1 MAGVGDLTHH
11 AYVKTP
17 KGWVRGAVRLEDPG
31 PRDPRTQGE
40 QLPGEGAPGPLLTP
54 PWGTPALWSFPGCA
68 QSPHTLDPAS
78 ATPLRALWA
87 SGRLSEPEEG
97 SPEPLIYSK
106 RSKAQVATGAFKW
119 HLKRGH
125 QARSTEPRAPDL
137 GGALLPRGPRCRNR
151 GDRRTL
157 AGAQR
162 RVR

>member
-31 PRDPRTQGE
+31 PRDPGTQGE

-54 PWGTPALWSFPGCA
+54 PRGTPALWPFPGCA

-97 SPEPLIYSK
+97 SPEPLILQQTVK
-106 RSKAQVATGAFKW
+106 
-119 HLKRGH
+119 
-125 QARSTEPRAPDL
+125 STS
-137 GGALLPRGPRCRNR
+137 GNR
-151 GDRRTL
+151 GFQM
-157 AGAQR
+157 ASEEGAPGS
-162 RVR
+162 

>member
-31 PRDPRTQGE
+31 TQGE

-54 PWGTPALWSFPGCA
+54 PWGTPALWPFLGCA

-78 ATPLRALWA
+78 ATPLRALRA

-97 SPEPLIYSK
+97 SPEPLIL
-106 RSKAQVATGAFKW
+106 QQTV
-119 HLKRGH
+119 
-125 QARSTEPRAPDL
+125 RSTS
-137 GGALLPRGPRCRNR
+137 GNR
-151 GDRRTL
+151 GFQM
-157 AGAQR
+157 ASEEGAPGS
-162 RVR
+162 